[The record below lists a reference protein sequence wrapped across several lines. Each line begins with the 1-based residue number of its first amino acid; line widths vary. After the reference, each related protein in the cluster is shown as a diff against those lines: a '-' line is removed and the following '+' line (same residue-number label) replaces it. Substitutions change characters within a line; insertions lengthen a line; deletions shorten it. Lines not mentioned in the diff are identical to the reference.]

1 MKRTGFTLVELLVV
15 ITIIGMLAAILLP
28 AVYGALELANRT
40 SCANNLKQIG
50 TTCQTWATSHRQK
63 WPDLFTPE
71 SKNWDQVGKTRQDWY
86 DVGSQADIPTDQRAM
101 DSTGERVNSNTAN
114 FWVLIATAGLSV
126 DVFLCPSAG
135 HTPDRTVTEFNK
147 VRDFRAENFC
157 SYSYQDVL
165 GPYTL
170 TQTSA
175 RQSTTLAVAS
185 DANPMRRDF
194 WSASP
199 GGGPPSGV
207 AVTDKM
213 LNEQNKFEES
223 DETQQ
228 WNLENPDGIPPS
240 SAWEL
245 NSPNHKFKGQNVL
258 YLDGHVEWKSHPYC
272 GSQWDNIWLLKQ
284 TNVTQQ
290 LDPKKIETLRTYN
303 DTASYDGTKNLP
315 AGSNDD
321 SFLVP

>member
-1 MKRTGFTLVELLVV
+1 MKRRAFTLVELLVV

-40 SCANNLKQIG
+40 ACANNLKQIG

-63 WPDLFTPE
+63 WPDLFTGE

-86 DVGSQADIPTDQRAM
+86 DVASGAEIATDQRAT
-101 DSTGERVNSNTAN
+101 DNTGERINSNTCN
-114 FWVLIATAGLSV
+114 LWVLVASAGLSV
-126 DVFLCPSAG
+126 DIYLCPSAG

-147 VRDFRAENFC
+147 VRDFRGENFV
-157 SYSYQDVL
+157 SYSYQNVL

-175 RQSTTLAVAS
+175 KQSTQLAVAS

-194 WSASP
+194 YSGA
-199 GGGPPSGV
+199 PSGGMSNGT
-207 AVTDKM
+207 TDRQLAAKD
-213 LNEQNKFEES
+213 KFEES

-228 WNLENPDGIPPS
+228 WNTDNPEGIPPGS
-240 SAWEL
+240 PWEL
-245 NSPNHKFKGQNVL
+245 NSPNHKFKGQNIL
-258 YLDGHVEWKSHPYC
+258 YLDGHVEWKSHPYA
-272 GSQWDNIWLLKQ
+272 GPMWDNIWTMKLPSI
-284 TNVTQQ
+284 TQQ
-290 LDPKKIETLRTYN
+290 LDPKKI
-303 DTASYDGTKNLP
+303 DTIRAYTDPASCQSSDTKLP
-315 AGSNDD
+315 PGSNDD